1 MINAFLIV
9 NKPSIAPDYLEKH
22 NILHIAHYT
31 NSLSAIDLNTTIID
45 VDKLLYIYY
54 GDVKDDS
61 AFKADLSI
69 LRNRLESAYFTC
81 RSFMFILVKAR
92 PGLTDYINAALSN
105 IVVTNEDLEI
115 IYHDKEL
122 MLPELSNYIS
132 GVSIGDTTK
141 NTYIDIYVTEV
152 GKEDKERYNNIIDEN
167 VSAIVPS
174 LVDEV
179 SLYKNKVVS
188 LSSSFNNTIIEQ
200 EKSKDFVFDAAPH
213 LKKIVRFMD
222 TIIVSGEEYTDLAY
236 IGKVLCTHFESL
248 GERVLLVNLLN
259 NDISYMLNT
268 LFNTI
273 NLQQIW
279 HKYLPEHLISY
290 INLKFV
296 EYPLLLS
303 NEYNINSVTTKI
315 VITPKELFEKIH
327 KIESYSLTNLKTA
340 FILHKR
346 KESFDNTKEIK
357 EMLNTLIVDNK
368 VFNDDFNMG
377 NYKQVFENISCVMVP
392 TNTEQESNFF
402 YDCFNEIGIGDTDD
416 K

>member
-141 NTYIDIYVTEV
+141 NTYIDVYVTEV

-259 NDISYMLNT
+259 KDISYMLNT

-315 VITPKELFEKIH
+315 VITPKEVFEKIH

-346 KESFDNTKEIK
+346 KESFDNAKQIK

-368 VFNDDFNMG
+368 VFNDDFNMS
-377 NYKQVFENISCVMVP
+377 NYKQVFENISCVMLP

-416 K
+416 